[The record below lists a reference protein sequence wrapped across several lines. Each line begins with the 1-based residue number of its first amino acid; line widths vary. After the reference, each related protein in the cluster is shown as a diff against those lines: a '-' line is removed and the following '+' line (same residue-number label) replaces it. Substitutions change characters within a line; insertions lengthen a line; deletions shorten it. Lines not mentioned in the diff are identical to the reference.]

1 MDGSFGYW
9 FFRFVCLS
17 VFSYIA
23 CYHGLLNVFYSILLL
38 CFNYYVCP
46 THTDIRDV
54 NDEWVRV
61 HAQAGDFIV
70 FPSGI
75 DHRFSVD
82 ENNYIQAMRLFQG
95 SEDPDWSSV
104 ARTNQTDNASRQQY
118 VDTYLC
124 GIEPSSRSDSEED
137 SHDHSS
143 HVHDLTPAETAPPDE
158 ADAEVNSA
166 ASARTKLGSSRM
178 SMTMLIIS
186 SISIAATTTS
196 L

>member
-1 MDGSFGYW
+1 MLWFSFIHLSFFFIHCLLSW
-9 FFRFVCLS
+9 FVKF
-17 VFSYIA
+17 
-23 CYHGLLNVFYSILLL
+23 ILFHFITMFQLL
-38 CFNYYVCP
+38 CVSH
-46 THTDIRDV
+46 TTDIRDV

-95 SEDPDWSSV
+95 SDDPDWSSV

-124 GIEPSSRSDSEED
+124 GIEPSSSSDSDED

-166 ASARTKLGSSRM
+166 ASARTLLGSSRM
-178 SMTMLIIS
+178 RMTMLIIS

>member
-1 MDGSFGYW
+1 M
-9 FFRFVCLS
+9 
-17 VFSYIA
+17 
-23 CYHGLLNVFYSILLL
+23 YSILFLL
-38 CFNYYVCP
+38 CVNYYVCP

-95 SEDPDWSSV
+95 SDDPDWSSV

-124 GIEPSSRSDSEED
+124 GIEPSSSDSDD

-143 HVHDLTPAETAPPDE
+143 HVHDLTPAETAPPDDAE
-158 ADAEVNSA
+158 AEVNSA
-166 ASARTKLGSSRM
+166 ASARTRLGGSRM

>member
-1 MDGSFGYW
+1 MFQ
-9 FFRFVCLS
+9 
-17 VFSYIA
+17 
-23 CYHGLLNVFYSILLL
+23 LL
-38 CFNYYVCP
+38 CVSH
-46 THTDIRDV
+46 TTDIRDV

-104 ARTNQTDNASRQQY
+104 ARTNQTENASRQQY

-124 GIEPSSRSDSEED
+124 GIEPSSSSDSEDD

-143 HVHDLTPAETAPPDE
+143 HVHDLTPAETAPPDDAE
-158 ADAEVNSA
+158 AEVNSA

>member
-1 MDGSFGYW
+1 MS
-9 FFRFVCLS
+9 
-17 VFSYIA
+17 
-23 CYHGLLNVFYSILLL
+23 H
-38 CFNYYVCP
+38 
-46 THTDIRDV
+46 TTDIRDV

-95 SEDPDWSSV
+95 SDDPDWSSV

-124 GIEPSSRSDSEED
+124 GIEPSSSGDSED

-143 HVHDLTPAETAPPDE
+143 HVHDLTPAETAPPDAAE
-158 ADAEVNSA
+158 AEINSA
-166 ASARTKLGSSRM
+166 ASARTLLGGSRM
-178 SMTMLIIS
+178 RMTMLIIS
-186 SISIAATTTS
+186 SISIAAATS